1 MPSATTWAT
10 KAAGDFVTSFVLDD
24 DDETDVLTP
33 SIAPGGIEWIRWPHA
48 PLSEGMH
55 FVRCVLDP
63 DNDVSTHGG
72 RRAMGAQF
80 EVTPVEF
87 PPQDVY
93 AEAGYDKAQLFK
105 ELIDVL
111 RDRINLWVVLSVQA
125 IERFEG
131 PALQRIDDLDWDG
144 DTDADADLPPSCGH
158 SRASCSR
165 HVPGVGQVLGV
176 VKEGVD
182 LLALLKD
189 ELGNGYRGEAGAK
202 AQLRR
207 AVTELKE
214 AAHQALLQS
223 IEGYDDRLIEH
234 LSPRREHSPLR
245 DIEWGSSDPG
255 YLNALSDWLGV
266 PQPTVGNTER
276 SHPVRTERRVR
287 RRARAGRSPVLAGAG
302 LRLTA
307 GPLTLG
313 AARQRVVASALAE
326 AREGCGDRHRFGV
339 VLAE

>member
-1 MPSATTWAT
+1 
-10 KAAGDFVTSFVLDD
+10 
-24 DDETDVLTP
+24 
-33 SIAPGGIEWIRWPHA
+33 
-48 PLSEGMH
+48 
-55 FVRCVLDP
+55 
-63 DNDVSTHGG
+63 
-72 RRAMGAQF
+72 MGAQF

-144 DTDADADLPPSCGH
+144 DTDADADF
-158 SRASCSR
+158 ASVLWAFSSIVLS

-255 YLNALSDWLGV
+255 YLNTLSDWLGV
-266 PQPTVGNTER
+266 PQPTVGNTSDPIR
-276 SHPVRTERRVR
+276 SALNEEFD
-287 RRARAGRSPVLAGAG
+287 AVLEQV
-302 LRLTA
+302 
-307 GPLTLG
+307 
-313 AARQRVVASALAE
+313 ARQYW
-326 AREGCGDRHRFGV
+326 REQGYD
-339 VLAE
+339 